1 MPVISFRDCKG
12 TTISFLCK
20 FFLHFFYYL
29 CEEVFTAVYPCREKA
44 IDSQDDSAYYHPHG
58 QQALFLG
65 KKQPHWNMDIDL
77 LSKIVKE
84 LILDNDE
91 VALPGIGSFVAE
103 IVPSSF
109 SDKGYTIN
117 PPYRRLAFRQK
128 TNGSENLLID
138 FYAKCNGLDNATAS
152 RIIGEFMEEM
162 RHVLETKKTIILPG
176 LGKLRATRENHFF
189 FVADEELDIYPEGFG
204 LEPISLKT
212 HEETPAEVSATMAA
226 LRSIL
231 NPEESDAPE
240 QSSSTEAGT
249 PESATS
255 DAELP
260 ANRENG
266 EGADADEASG
276 SSPED
281 SGIKDDIG
289 ATEEKGMSE
298 DNAAGIAADG
308 TEVQETSGA
317 ADDAEHH
324 ELEMVEAEVPE
335 DADRTV
341 SKDAEKSE
349 IPEVPEFSEDK
360 NLPVSGEAENADVKP
375 EEGSERIDSPAA
387 STEVPSEAE
396 SGSADKQDAPKV
408 TGGDAAAA
416 TENSGKRRTWSI
428 VKWIVLTLVFLAVM
442 ALVVFIIL
450 AHIAPD
456 FIDSILYTPEEL
468 ELLNL

>member
-1 MPVISFRDCKG
+1 
-12 TTISFLCK
+12 
-20 FFLHFFYYL
+20 
-29 CEEVFTAVYPCREKA
+29 
-44 IDSQDDSAYYHPHG
+44 
-58 QQALFLG
+58 
-65 KKQPHWNMDIDL
+65 MDIDL

-128 TNGSENLLID
+128 TNGNENLLID

-152 RIIGEFMEEM
+152 RVIGEFMEEM
-162 RHVLETKKTIILPG
+162 RHVLETKKNIIFPG

-240 QSSSTEAGT
+240 QSSSTEVGS
-249 PESATS
+249 PESATPETIGENDIENTAGAVQGEVSDTS

-260 ANRENG
+260 AEHENG
-266 EGADADEASG
+266 KVAGADEASD
-276 SSPED
+276 SSSED
-281 SGIKDDIG
+281 SGMKDDICT
-289 ATEEKGMSE
+289 TEGKGMPE
-298 DNAAGIAADG
+298 DNSAGIAADEA
-308 TEVQETSGA
+308 EVQETSGA
-317 ADDAEHH
+317 ADDAERH
-324 ELEMVEAEVPE
+324 ELEMVEAESPE

-341 SKDAEKSE
+341 FKDAERPE
-349 IPEVPEFSEDK
+349 IPEVPEDK
-360 NLPVSGEAENADVKP
+360 NMPVSGDSENADVKP
-375 EEGSERIDSPAA
+375 EESSERIDSPAA

-396 SGSADKQDAPKV
+396 SGSADKQDTPKA
-408 TGGDAAAA
+408 TGGDTAAA
-416 TENSGKRRTWSI
+416 TENTGKRRTWSI
-428 VKWIVLTLVFLAVM
+428 VKWTVLTLVFLAVM